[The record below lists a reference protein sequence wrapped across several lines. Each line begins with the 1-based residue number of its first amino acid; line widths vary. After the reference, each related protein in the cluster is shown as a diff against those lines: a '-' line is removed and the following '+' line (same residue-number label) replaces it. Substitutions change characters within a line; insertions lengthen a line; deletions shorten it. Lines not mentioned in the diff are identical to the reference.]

1 VGIDDI
7 EDLLLAG
14 SETVTTHWELRIV
27 EEKWGEREEL
37 RLLSIL
43 SILWI
48 LWILWIVLIVWAFE
62 PLYDSTGSMGSR
74 QTPVRL
80 GLDIEQVFVFH

>member
-1 VGIDDI
+1 
-7 EDLLLAG
+7 LLAG

-27 EEKWGEREEL
+27 EEKRGEREEL
-37 RLLSIL
+37 RLLSIF
-43 SILWI
+43 WI
-48 LWILWIVLIVWAFE
+48 FWIVLIVWAFE

>member
-27 EEKWGEREEL
+27 EEKRGEREEL

-43 SILWI
+43 WI
-48 LWILWIVLIVWAFE
+48 FWIVGAFE
-62 PLYDSTGSMGSR
+62 PLYDSTGWMGSR

-80 GLDIEQVFVFH
+80 GLDIEQVFVFL

>member
-1 VGIDDI
+1 MGIDHI

-27 EEKWGEREEL
+27 EEKWGEL
-37 RLLSIL
+37 RA
-43 SILWI
+43 LWI
-48 LWILWIVLIVWAFE
+48 ALIVWAFE

-80 GLDIEQVFVFH
+80 GLDIEQVFVFL

>member
-27 EEKWGEREEL
+27 EEKWGEL
-37 RLLSIL
+37 RA
-43 SILWI
+43 
-48 LWILWIVLIVWAFE
+48 LWIVVIVWAFE

-80 GLDIEQVFVFH
+80 GLDIEQVFVFL

>member
-48 LWILWIVLIVWAFE
+48 LLDLLDRF
-62 PLYDSTGSMGSR
+62 D
-74 QTPVRL
+74 RL
-80 GLDIEQVFVFH
+80 GLRTSVRQYRLDGLEANTRSIGS

>member
-37 RLLSIL
+37 RLLSI
-43 SILWI
+43 IWI
-48 LWILWIVLIVWAFE
+48 FWIVLIVWAFE

>member
-27 EEKWGEREEL
+27 EEKWGEL
-37 RLLSIL
+37 RA
-43 SILWI
+43 LWI
-48 LWILWIVLIVWAFE
+48 ALIVWAFE

-80 GLDIEQVFVFH
+80 GLDIEQVFVFL

>member
-43 SILWI
+43 WI
-48 LWILWIVLIVWAFE
+48 FWIVLIVWAFE

>member
-37 RLLSIL
+37 RLLSI
-43 SILWI
+43 IWI
-48 LWILWIVLIVWAFE
+48 FWIVLIVWAFE

-80 GLDIEQVFVFH
+80 GLDIEQVFVFL

>member
-1 VGIDDI
+1 MGIDHI

-27 EEKWGEREEL
+27 EEKRGEREEL
-37 RLLSIL
+37 RLLSIF
-43 SILWI
+43 WI
-48 LWILWIVLIVWAFE
+48 FWIVLIVWAFE

>member
-27 EEKWGEREEL
+27 EEKRGEREEL
-37 RLLSIL
+37 RLLSI
-43 SILWI
+43 IWI
-48 LWILWIVLIVWAFE
+48 FWIVLIVWAFE

>member
-1 VGIDDI
+1 VLIDHI

-27 EEKWGEREEL
+27 EEKWGEL
-37 RLLSIL
+37 RA
-43 SILWI
+43 LWI
-48 LWILWIVLIVWAFE
+48 ALIVWAFE

-80 GLDIEQVFVFH
+80 GLDIEQVFVFL